1 MSALGKDQATITIVE
16 FADYQHSFCTQF
28 NKETK
33 DSIFQSD
40 FILKL
45 FIMLPYLVIIIILR
59 SLSPYYRINFILSE
73 VYNIILGSPFIKFFF
88 EVKYIIFRSILK
100 K

>member
-1 MSALGKDQATITIVE
+1 MSALGKDQAKITIVE
-16 FADYQHSFCTQF
+16 FADYQYSFCTQF

-45 FIMLPYLVIIIILR
+45 FIMLPNHDIMRIRSPQNPYL
-59 SLSPYYRINFILSE
+59 INFPEFSFL
-73 VYNIILGSPFIKFFF
+73 
-88 EVKYIIFRSILK
+88 FRCKTSYC
-100 K
+100 